1 MRIFRSPFAA
11 HKVFRASSLPGS
23 LKTVAIANQ
32 HRRFSDKKIFSGH
45 MSEIDFAKRK
55 RTWWKECVVYQ
66 VCRTLLALTL
76 IAVSATNVLQIYPA
90 SFQDTN
96 DDGFGDIKGI
106 TSRLDYLKALG
117 SKAYLKMSLT
127 WLTCCSRR
135 DLALP
140 K

>member
-11 HKVFRASSLPGS
+11 HKIFRASSLPGS
-23 LKTVAIANQ
+23 LRTIATANQ
-32 HRRFSDKKIFSGH
+32 HRRFSDKKSCSGH

-66 VCRTLLALTL
+66 VRRTLSALAPIT
-76 IAVSATNVLQIYPA
+76 ASVTDVLQIYPA

-96 DDGFGDIKGI
+96 DDGFGDVKGI

-117 SKAYLKMSLT
+117 SKAYLQMSIT
-127 WLTCCSRR
+127 WLTSYSRR

-140 K
+140 E